1 MTTRQG
7 MLGEGKI
14 HVPGRMNTLAR
25 PLHHAIQNGV
35 QFKIDELLIPESS
48 IFRPRLTMGN

>member
-7 MLGEGKI
+7 MLGERKI
-14 HVPGRMNTLAR
+14 HVLGRMNTLVR
-25 PLHHAIQNGV
+25 PLHHATQNGV
-35 QFKIDELLIPESS
+35 QFKTDGLLISESS